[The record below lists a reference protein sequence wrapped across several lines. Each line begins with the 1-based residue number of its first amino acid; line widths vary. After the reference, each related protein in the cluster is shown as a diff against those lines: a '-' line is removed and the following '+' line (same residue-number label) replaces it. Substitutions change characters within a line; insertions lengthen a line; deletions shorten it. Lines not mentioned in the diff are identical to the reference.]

1 VILTVNGERREV
13 AEDATLADLLPG
25 NRASDD
31 RGVAIARNGEVVP
44 RRVWRQQRLEAGDRV
59 EILNAVGGG

>member
-13 AEDATLADLLPG
+13 AEDATLADLLPP
-25 NRASDD
+25 NRTPDG

-44 RRVWRQQRLEAGDRV
+44 RAVWREQRLEAGDRV